1 MVNKMHKND
10 RSLLKVLV
18 LTLGTFSGTWLNA
31 SVGYSYDDYP
41 YSENNYEQTWGGLTQ
56 DERDENF
63 RYVPENGR
71 AALFFTLSLQGMI
84 RNLFRVPAEQL
95 ADVLKRLT
103 SEQRDAIWAGLSQG
117 DKDKCFQYFP
127 SWELARRYQDL
138 SEQAQE
144 DNYFQLTEHE
154 REWAWPKLG
163 NQRSKNRNWFHA
175 PKKDWERYWYGLD
188 ETGKGENFMYWPNVP
203 ADGEEFSKRTIHYF
217 ELSDE
222 WKVKNF
228 RYIPANE
235 QQYVLGQVSPIVHV
249 RILQQYEGR
258 GGILGGY
265 LGGYDGDTFAIS
277 STPSTSEEDFMTD
290 SSSESVW
297 SSGEEE
303 AIGDPSSEDG
313 ESVRA
318 EDYFNSFTGTWQSKD
333 NPYVPEYGKEPIL
346 RNLGLGEKSLFKKG
360 NEATTGS
367 NSAFLR

>member
-18 LTLGTFSGTWLNA
+18 LTLGTLSGTWLHA
-31 SVGYSYDDYP
+31 GVGYSYDAYP

-103 SEQRDAIWAGLSQG
+103 SEQRDAIWVGLSQG

-127 SWELARRYQDL
+127 SWEWARRYQDV

-144 DNYFQLTEHE
+144 DNYFRLTEHE

-175 PKKDWERYWYGLD
+175 PKKDWGRYWYGLD
-188 ETGKGENFMYWPNVP
+188 VDGKGENLRYWSRVP
-203 ADGEEFSKRTIHYF
+203 FDGEEFSERTIHYF

-228 RYIPANE
+228 RYIPVNE
-235 QQYVLGQVSPIVHV
+235 QQYVIEHVSPIVRT
-249 RILQQYEGR
+249 RILQQYEGLR
-258 GGILGGY
+258 GILEGY
-265 LGGYDGDTFAIS
+265 GDETFATS
-277 STPSTSEEDFMTD
+277 NPSTSEAEFITD
-290 SSSESVW
+290 SSSE
-297 SSGEEE
+297 
-303 AIGDPSSEDG
+303 DG
-313 ESVRA
+313 GSVRS

-346 RNLGLGEKSLFKKG
+346 RNLGFGKKSLFKKD
-360 NEATTGS
+360 NEATKGN
-367 NSAFLR
+367 NSSYLK